1 MNASGTPIEHTNA
14 RHVTVV
20 AHASLP
26 PTRHHAKLARGDGR
40 PRAHHIL
47 WRGHGARTWL
57 NADKLCARAP
67 HSRLFMIMCVNTCL
81 VARAMLTWLGGYRPP
96 AWTTSQ
102 AQLAGPMVACVNHTK
117 NVCDARAL
125 GGRFCSVGGMP
136 KHAMRVRSTFERESS
151 CAQDIR
157 YAVLQ
162 RQSFMRLGAHRN
174 HLTTVVIIRTIPIYT
189 PSQYARC
196 RAIA

>member
-117 NVCDARAL
+117 MFATRAHL
-125 GGRFCSVGGMP
+125 DGDSVP
-136 KHAMRVRSTFERESS
+136 LAACPSTRCE
-151 CAQDIR
+151 
-157 YAVLQ
+157 
-162 RQSFMRLGAHRN
+162 
-174 HLTTVVIIRTIPIYT
+174 
-189 PSQYARC
+189 YARLSREKARVHKTSDTQC
-196 RAIA
+196 YNDNLSCVWAHTETISRPS